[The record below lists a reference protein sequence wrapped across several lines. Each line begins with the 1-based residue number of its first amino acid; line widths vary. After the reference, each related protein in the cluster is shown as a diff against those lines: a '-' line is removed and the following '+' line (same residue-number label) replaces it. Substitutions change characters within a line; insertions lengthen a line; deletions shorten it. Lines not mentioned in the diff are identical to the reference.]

1 LLSPKFRSFRTF
13 VGFLSICVGLA
24 LLPSMG
30 VPLFAQDS
38 PPSEINRTV
47 INPQIA
53 DKNAEMRGMWVVR
66 DSMTSSA
73 AIKKVVAVAVKY
85 HFNTLFVQVRGR
97 GDAFYDSPYEPR
109 AESLA
114 RQPADF
120 DPLQMMITEAHKN
133 GLEVHAWMNTFLTW
147 SGTKKPRNP
156 NHLWNAHR
164 AWFATD
170 KFDRVSAVPNAK
182 SEGAFLQPSSPAV
195 QEHLLNVFT
204 HVATRYDVDGIHFD
218 YCRYNGLTQ
227 DFSTPTLARFRDFM
241 HAQMTPEQFARM
253 ETMRVKDRLA
263 YVHSFGQ
270 EWADW
275 RRAQVTELVRRVS
288 TTVKQVKPWIQVSGA
303 VFADADDAFR
313 ARGQDWRL
321 WLKAGY
327 FDAVALMSYDKNTAR
342 IIAQTRKAV
351 EAAGEKKVY
360 TGIGA
365 WRLSAGDVAKKI
377 EQVRKAGASGVT
389 LFSYGSVTTRPEYL
403 NTLRRGVFASRAGK
417 PSMRWLPPKKE
428 EEKGRKGEGEKK
440 PMQ

>member
-1 LLSPKFRSFRTF
+1 MLPLISRSSRPFVKILSHCLGFALLSS
-13 VGFLSICVGLA
+13 VAI
-24 LLPSMG
+24 
-30 VPLFAQDS
+30 PLFAQET
-38 PPSEINRTV
+38 PLSETKRT
-47 INPQIA
+47 IIDPQTTA
-53 DKNAEMRGMWVVR
+53 ENAEMRGMWVVR
-66 DSMTSSA
+66 DSMTSPAS
-73 AIKKVVAVAVKY
+73 IKKVVAVAVKY

-97 GDAFYDSPYEPR
+97 GDAFYNSPYEPR
-109 AESLA
+109 AEALA
-114 RQPADF
+114 HQPAEF
-120 DPLQMMITEAHKN
+120 DPLQTMITEAHKN
-133 GLEVHAWMNTFLTW
+133 GLEVHAWVNTFLTW

-156 NHLWNAHR
+156 KHLWNAHR

-170 KFDRVSAVPNAK
+170 KYDKVSAVPNAK

-195 QEHLLNVFT
+195 QEHLLNVFAD
-204 HVATRYDVDGIHFD
+204 VATRYDVDGIHFD

-241 HAQMTPEQFARM
+241 HAQMTPEQFVRM
-253 ETMRVKDRLA
+253 ENMRVKDRLT

-275 RRAQVTELVRRVS
+275 RRAQVTELVRRIS
-288 TTVKQVKPWIQVSGA
+288 TTVKQAKPWIQVSGA
-303 VFADADDAFR
+303 VFADAEDAFR

-403 NTLRRGVFASRAGK
+403 NTLRRGVFASRAG
-417 PSMRWLPPKKE
+417 LPRRQRVEGKK
-428 EEKGRKGEGEKK
+428 
-440 PMQ
+440 